1 MNQLSQAQAF
11 SSGAELWICPDY
23 SYISNI
29 DSNWCAQIDWQ
40 LNFALSKYHTH
51 TPRET
56 PTKLIEI
63 IEATQVPIVSSP
75 KKTSKHILVPCENL
89 LPTKWCLFFNMNENA
104 LADLIKGIKK
114 DLNIKTVRLF
124 LPAQWSKD
132 HLNIFADMADLQV
145 IHS

>member
-1 MNQLSQAQAF
+1 MNQLSHAQAF

-51 TPRET
+51 TPCEA
-56 PTKLIEI
+56 PTKLVEI
-63 IEATQVPIVSSP
+63 IEATQLPVVSSQ
-75 KKTSKHILVPCENL
+75 KKTTKHILIPCENL
-89 LPTKWCLFFNMNENA
+89 LPAKWCLFFNMNENA
-104 LADLIKGIKK
+104 LVDLIKNIKK
-114 DLNIKTVRLF
+114 DLNVKTIRLF
-124 LPAQWSKD
+124 SPAQWSKD